1 MSILYVR
8 DKNTRK
14 IFGLEEGYSSL
25 VWTERYQEA
34 GEFVLEI
41 PLNAAKLDWYIPGNY
56 LTLDDSEES
65 MIIETRTIDDDYEN
79 PLLKV
84 TGRSLS
90 SLLNRRVNAS
100 RCVELQAVSE
110 YYNGV
115 ITYSGL
121 GNSVLN
127 SISEDELHNPILN
140 YWNFFHKGDGTA
152 FDEMDRK
159 IPTENLVE
167 GFLEPPGSLNIGPHP
182 KWHLYNEIRY
192 TSTSAPYR
200 SMNDVNFISNLPAN
214 VTIDST
220 FTEVM
225 TIYDLLVKLSLNNYF
240 GFKSYFNDNDE
251 IVVEA
256 YQGVDRSPENGSLS
270 PVIFNPIMDNV
281 TRLNYFEDYSEYKTT
296 GFVYTDSYLNYYP
309 KTGDKGIDSGY
320 TWVKDNSLRGLNRYC
335 VALDASGEV
344 SFSSLQDNPD
354 LEAVG
359 LSDSSEGSEGS
370 ESGDEELVTYADWRK
385 YYNACVEKL
394 SNVGGPLF
402 DEGDYKIVRTSEGE
416 VDPLVRYKYG
426 EDYFMGDK
434 VNISDERGN
443 IYMTA
448 YIDEVV
454 RSYDDQGIIIT
465 PNFKNVLDYDDG
477 REDET

>member
-1 MSILYVR
+1 MSILYIR
-8 DKNTRK
+8 DNNTRK

-34 GEFVLEI
+34 GDFVLEI
-41 PLNAAKLDWYIPGNY
+41 PLNVAKLDWYIPGNY
-56 LTLDDSEES
+56 ITLDDSEES
-65 MIIETRTIDDDYEN
+65 MIIEARTIDDDYEE

-115 ITYSGL
+115 ITYSGSA
-121 GNSVLN
+121 NSILN
-127 SISEDELHNPILN
+127 SIIEDELHNPILN
-140 YWNFFHKGDGTA
+140 KWNFFHKGDGSA
-152 FDEMDRK
+152 FDEIDRQ

-167 GFLEPPGSLNIGPHP
+167 GFLEPPGSLTAGPNP
-182 KWHLYNEIRY
+182 RWHQYNEIRY
-192 TSTSAPYR
+192 KPVNASYR
-200 SMNDVNFISNLPAN
+200 TLNEINFVSNIPEN

-220 FTEVM
+220 FTKVM
-225 TIYDLLVKLSLNNYF
+225 TIYDLFVKLSLNNYF

-309 KTGDKGIDSGY
+309 KTGDKTIDSGY
-320 TWVKDNSLRGLNRYC
+320 AWVKDNSLSGLNRYC
-335 VALDASGEV
+335 VELDASGEV

-359 LSDSSEGSEGS
+359 LEDSSDGSET
-370 ESGDEELVTYADWRK
+370 GDEELVTYADWRK

-394 SNVGGPLF
+394 SNVGNALF
-402 DEGDYKIVRTSEGE
+402 DEGEYKIVRTSEGE
-416 VDPLVRYKYG
+416 VDPLVRYRYG

-454 RSYDDQGIIIT
+454 RSYDENGIITT